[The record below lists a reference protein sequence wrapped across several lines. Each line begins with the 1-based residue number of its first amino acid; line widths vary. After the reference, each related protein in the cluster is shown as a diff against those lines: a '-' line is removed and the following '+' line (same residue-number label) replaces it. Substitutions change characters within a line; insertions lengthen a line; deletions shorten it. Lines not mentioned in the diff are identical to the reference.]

1 MRQKLI
7 HYLVV
12 FTCGC
17 VLLNIWFMAINAPAD
32 FQLIYAALGGA
43 LSSIVVE
50 GRKAKNGGNIWKK

>member
-7 HYLVV
+7 HYLVG

>member
-1 MRQKLI
+1 
-7 HYLVV
+7 
-12 FTCGC
+12 
-17 VLLNIWFMAINAPAD
+17 MAINAPAD